1 MCSLKVFAYAPWHRC
16 GPQLCQAFAFS
27 YRWNMPAAPQK
38 PGGPICAEGHAEGN
52 DNLTTLPQV
61 IRNEI
66 TG

>member
-1 MCSLKVFAYAPWHRC
+1 
-16 GPQLCQAFAFS
+16 
-27 YRWNMPAAPQK
+27 MPAAPQK